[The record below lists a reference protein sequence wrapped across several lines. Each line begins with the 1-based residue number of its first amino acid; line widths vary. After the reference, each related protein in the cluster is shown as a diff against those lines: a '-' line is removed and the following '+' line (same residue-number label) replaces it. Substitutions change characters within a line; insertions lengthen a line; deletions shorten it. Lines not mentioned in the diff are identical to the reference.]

1 MTRAI
6 YKPQVMTNNSDF
18 ITMGHGMKGLFNV
31 SHFTAGFIAVLVG
44 YTSSIAIIF
53 QAASAAGGSAEQ
65 MSSWL
70 WAIGLGMGATT
81 IGLSLYYKQPVLTAW
96 STPGAALLATS
107 LNGYNMHEAIG
118 IFMFASLLI
127 FICGVS
133 GLFDK
138 LMRHIPQP
146 LAAAM
151 LGGVLLQF
159 GVRVFTELAAD
170 FTLVGSMLL
179 AFLVARRLL
188 PLYAVPLSLLIGV
201 CVVYSQGHINS
212 AALSLATAAPLWM
225 TPSVN
230 LQGLLGVG
238 LPLFIVTMA
247 SQNIP
252 GLAVMRANG
261 YTTPAS
267 PLISWTGLTGV
278 LMAPLGGFAY
288 NLAAITAAICMGSE
302 AGKDRTQ
309 RYWATVWAGVFYVLT
324 GIFGATLVALLD
336 AFPSAVVMT
345 IAGLA
350 LLGTIGNSLAA
361 GLGDEPSR
369 EAALL
374 TFLITASGMTLWG
387 IGSAFWGIVV
397 GLTVY
402 RWRR

>member
-6 YKPQVMTNNSDF
+6 YKPRAMANNSAF
-18 ITMGHGMKGLFNV
+18 TTMGHGMKGLFNV

-65 MSSWL
+65 ISSWL
-70 WAIGLGMGATT
+70 WAIGIGMGATT

-107 LNGYNMHEAIG
+107 LSGYSMHEAIG

-138 LMRHIPQP
+138 IMRHIPQP

-159 GVRVFTELAAD
+159 GVNVFTELAAD
-170 FTLVGSMLL
+170 LTLVGSMLL
-179 AFLVARRLL
+179 VFLVARRLQ
-188 PLYAVPLSLLIGV
+188 PLYAVPLALLAGV
-201 CVVYSQGHINS
+201 FAAYSQGQING
-212 AALSLATAAPLWM
+212 AALSITTAAPLWM
-225 TPSVN
+225 SPSLN

-247 SQNIP
+247 SQNVP
-252 GLAVMRANG
+252 GLAVIRANG
-261 YTTPAS
+261 YSTPAS
-267 PLISWTGLTGV
+267 PLISWTGLTGI

-288 NLAAITAAICMGSE
+288 NLAAITAAICMGNE

-309 RYWATVWAGVFYVLT
+309 RYWATVWAGIFYLLT

-336 AFPSAVVMT
+336 AFPNALVMA

-350 LLGTIGNSLAA
+350 LLGTIGNSMAA

-374 TFLITASGMTLWG
+374 TFLITASGMSLWG

-397 GLTVY
+397 GMVVY
-402 RWRR
+402 HSRR